1 MIQKKKEKEML
12 SVFLNEKVNLQEKI
26 NTLDGKI
33 QDAQKDSIFFMDYNN
48 DLLIE
53 MNDLIVNH
61 SKSNL
66 MKPSTPAHTSTESFT
81 QTSSYVVNQVST
93 QKSIQASYSTTNNT
107 LNNNSTF
114 NKKQKKVNWFKMS

>member
-1 MIQKKKEKEML
+1 MIHKKKNCHL
-12 SVFLNEKVNLQEKI
+12 FLNEKVNLQEKV

-53 MNDLIVNH
+53 MNDWIVNH

-66 MKPSTPAHTSTESFT
+66 MKQSTPAHTSKESFT

-114 NKKQKKVNWFKMS
+114 NKKQKKVNWFKML